1 MHTTYYCSYKISN
14 KAAKIAMPHPGVCE
28 ALISESMPASELL
41 LPVDPGALVVTVPV
55 PAPATVVVAAE
66 PPLAE
71 FPSPLPLPLPGAA
84 TATVV
89 TAPRFHVNDAPL
101 KGAVIVPLPAVFDNG
116 SVPFAG
122 RWFGSTH
129 VALLFQPGDVKP
141 RLPVQS
147 IESSD
152 EAHDERAETWI
163 RLLKN
168 DSWEGSVFGQI
179 L

>member
-1 MHTTYYCSYKISN
+1 
-14 KAAKIAMPHPGVCE
+14 
-28 ALISESMPASELL
+28 MPASELL
-41 LPVDPGALVVTVPV
+41 LPVDPGALVVAVPV
-55 PAPATVVVAAE
+55 PAPPAAVVVAAE
-66 PPLAE
+66 PPLTV
-71 FPSPLPLPLPGAA
+71 FPFPLPLPLPGAA
-84 TATVV
+84 TATVT
-89 TAPRFHVNDAPL
+89 TAPRLHVNDAPL

-129 VALLFQPGDVKP
+129 VALLSQPGDVKP
-141 RLPVQS
+141 RVPVQS

-152 EAHDERAETWI
+152 EAHGETAETWI

-168 DSWEGSVFGQI
+168 DSWEGSVFGHI

>member
-1 MHTTYYCSYKISN
+1 
-14 KAAKIAMPHPGVCE
+14 
-28 ALISESMPASELL
+28 MPATELL
-41 LPVDPGALVVTVPV
+41 LPVDPGALVVAVSVPVPVPVPV
-55 PAPATVVVAAE
+55 PAPPAAVVAAAE
-66 PPLAE
+66 PPLTV
-71 FPSPLPLPLPGAA
+71 FPFALPLPGTA

-89 TAPRFHVNDAPL
+89 TAPRLHVSDAPL

-141 RLPVQS
+141 RVPVQS